1 MFDSY
6 NYNPFLIAQYI
17 RALGNEETAKLLA
30 ANEKPLTK
38 AIRVNTLLTDVTTCI
53 KRLEEKGFVFSKVRW
68 CSEGYTVM
76 KEPFSIGATPEH
88 LLGYY
93 FVQDPSSMAP
103 AIELSPAENETVLDM
118 AAAPGGKTTHL
129 AQIMGN
135 HGTIVAVDINKDKMR
150 ALRSN
155 IQRCGVENAITLRME
170 ANELTSL
177 GIRFDKILLDAP
189 CTGEGTIRKNPER
202 RKTIDEKEVDEYSAK
217 QQKMLKV
224 ASSVIKPGGILVY
237 STCSLL
243 PQEDELQVKYAVEK
257 LGFELLGL
265 KNKFCAPGIGLKQ
278 CGRFYPHIHDTQG
291 FFIAKLKKT

>member
-17 RALGNEETAKLLA
+17 RAFGNEETAKLLA
-30 ANEKPLTK
+30 ANEKPLPR
-38 AIRVNTLLTDVTTCI
+38 AIRINTLLTDVGSCV
-53 KRLEEKGFVFSKVRW
+53 KRLEEKGFVFSKVKW
-68 CSEGYTVM
+68 CSEGYIVK

-93 FVQDPSSMAP
+93 FVQDPSSMVP

-135 HGTIVAVDINKDKMR
+135 HGTIVAVDINKEKMR

-155 IQRCGVENAITLRME
+155 IQRCGVENVLTLRMK

-217 QQKMLKV
+217 QQEMLKI
-224 ASSVIKPGGILVY
+224 AGLVIKPGGILVY

-243 PQEDELQVKYAVEK
+243 PQEDEQQVKYAVEK

-265 KNKFCAPGIGLKQ
+265 KNKFCAPGINLKQ